1 MIWDVTYVASR
12 ARNRLEVDDTFSMVA
27 KADDVGFIKL
37 LSTFAAANL
46 DRLPHLKPEDLD
58 ICILTKK
65 LDALQQ
71 VVEKHVIAT
80 KGNPDSGDTVQ
91 HWLSGA
97 LVNVGDDDEWGIAGK
112 GR

>member
-46 DRLPHLKPEDLD
+46 DRLPHLKTRGSWHLYSG
-58 ICILTKK
+58 KN
-65 LDALQQ
+65 DALQQ

-80 KGNPDSGDTVQ
+80 
-91 HWLSGA
+91 
-97 LVNVGDDDEWGIAGK
+97 
-112 GR
+112 